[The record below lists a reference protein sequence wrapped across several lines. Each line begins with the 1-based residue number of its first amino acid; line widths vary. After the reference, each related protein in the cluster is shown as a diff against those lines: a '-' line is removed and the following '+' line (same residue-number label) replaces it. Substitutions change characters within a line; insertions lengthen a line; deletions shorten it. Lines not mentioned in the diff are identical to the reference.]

1 VDCLP
6 SPISLSF
13 WVELVSASTLTV
25 PVYKNKGDI
34 QSCIN
39 YQKNKLMNHTTKLW
53 ERIIEHCLRG
63 IMRISLNQFGFM
75 PERSIME
82 AIFLTREVMEQ
93 YRAQKNDLH
102 MVFIDLKKAYGKIL
116 RNIMWWT
123 LNKHKVPTKYVGLE
137 EGFYPCD

>member
-1 VDCLP
+1 VDCLS

>member
-1 VDCLP
+1 
-6 SPISLSF
+6 
-13 WVELVSASTLTV
+13 
-25 PVYKNKGDI
+25 
-34 QSCIN
+34 
-39 YQKNKLMNHTTKLW
+39 MNHTTKLW

>member
-1 VDCLP
+1 
-6 SPISLSF
+6 
-13 WVELVSASTLTV
+13 
-25 PVYKNKGDI
+25 
-34 QSCIN
+34 
-39 YQKNKLMNHTTKLW
+39 
-53 ERIIEHCLRG
+53 
-63 IMRISLNQFGFM
+63 MRISLNQFGFM